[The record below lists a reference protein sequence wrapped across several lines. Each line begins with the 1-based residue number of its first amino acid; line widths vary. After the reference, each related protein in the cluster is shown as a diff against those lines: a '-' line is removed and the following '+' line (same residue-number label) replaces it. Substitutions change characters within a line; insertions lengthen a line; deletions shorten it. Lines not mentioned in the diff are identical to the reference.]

1 MPSIRTDQ
9 RVDHSG
15 SGNSLQI
22 YEASSTLNQGLWDIT
37 VSGGTLKIRTRTDT
51 DGAGVDLL
59 TITRSG
65 TTGTIIA
72 LAAALIPSAAD
83 DAAAA
88 ALTPVVPIGG
98 LYRTASAVKIRVA

>member
-1 MPSIRTDQ
+1 MTSIRADQ
-9 RVDHSG
+9 RVDGGEG
-15 SGNSLQI
+15 SIYL
-22 YEASSTLNQGLWDIT
+22 YEASATADQGLWEISA
-37 VSGGTLKIRTRTDT
+37 SGGVLKIRTRTDK

-59 TITRSG
+59 SITRSG

-72 LAAALIPSAAD
+72 LAAALVPSAAD